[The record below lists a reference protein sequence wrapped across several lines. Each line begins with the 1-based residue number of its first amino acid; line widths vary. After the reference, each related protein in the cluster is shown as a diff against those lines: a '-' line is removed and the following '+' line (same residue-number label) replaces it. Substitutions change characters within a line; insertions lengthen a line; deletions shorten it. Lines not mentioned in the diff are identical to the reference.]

1 MGRESNIS
9 LQKCLEFTFIIT
21 ERVMTERVKI
31 KVQKTFN
38 KSLGKSDKPNV
49 FKNSDGLDD
58 VIAVQQEKEKK
69 IKKYPLRINKYT
81 IIYVSKDNCNEIYA
95 EQYRKKIERIFR
107 VNE

>member
-1 MGRESNIS
+1 
-9 LQKCLEFTFIIT
+9 
-21 ERVMTERVKI
+21 MTERVKI

-81 IIYVSKDNCNEIYA
+81 IIND
-95 EQYRKKIERIFR
+95 
-107 VNE
+107 